1 MSGAR
6 GRWPLAALTLSA
18 LLVAERATG
27 QPPANSTEP
36 ESVAVHVPVA
46 SAPAPAPPPTSGQLQ
61 WDPDWPK
68 FRPFGYGL
76 MAASA
81 SAAIAVTLLVTYP
94 DDPRWEGPILFDGAI
109 RDGLRARDPGVRDA
123 IRLASDITL
132 AVGVINTVVLESLIV
147 PLAAGSPEVAFQLQL
162 MDAQAF
168 SLNIL
173 IATLLFKAVARA
185 RPPQADCALDP
196 EFDPLCRTGSYASFP
211 SSHTSTAFTAA
222 GLSCVHHAYMPLY
235 GGPWDASAC
244 AGALALATATGLF
257 RIAGDRHYMTD
268 VLMGAAIGLSLGYVY
283 PWLFHYGEHLTTAP
297 DERDAAQLRWGL
309 VPVASETPY
318 GLSVLGQF

>member
-6 GRWPLAALTLSA
+6 GSQALAALAMWAVLSVVVGA
-18 LLVAERATG
+18 SAQAPG
-27 QPPANSTEP
+27 
-36 ESVAVHVPVA
+36 
-46 SAPAPAPPPTSGQLQ
+46 SAPAPAEKSVPASAPLQ
-61 WDPDWPK
+61 WDPAWPT

-76 MAASA
+76 MAGSA

-94 DDPRWEGPILFDGAI
+94 EDPRWKGPILFDAAI
-109 RDGLRARDPGVRDA
+109 RDGLRARSPGLRDA
-123 IRLASDITL
+123 IRVASDITL
-132 AVGVINTVVLESLIV
+132 FTGIINTVVLESLIV
-147 PLAAGSPEVAFQLQL
+147 PLAAGSPAVAFQLQL

-168 SLNIL
+168 SLNVL

-185 RPPQADCALDP
+185 RPPQADCSLDP
-196 EFDPLCRTGSYASFP
+196 DFDPLCGTGSYASFP

-222 GLSCVHHAYMPLY
+222 GLSCVHHAYLPLY

-283 PWLFHYGEHLTTAP
+283 PWLFHYGEHLAP
-297 DERDAAQLRWGL
+297 APNDADAAQLRWGF
-309 VPVASETPY
+309 VPGAAETPY
-318 GLSVLGQF
+318 GLSLLGQF